1 MKKLLLLAT
10 FAVAGVIS
18 AKDNSVTKTEIKK
31 AVAFS
36 CVPVSY
42 SCGVSGYACGDTVQE
57 MLTNAW
63 DGDALFCG

>member
-31 AVAFS
+31 QLHLVAYLYHI
-36 CVPVSY
+36 VV
-42 SCGVSGYACGDTVQE
+42 G
-57 MLTNAW
+57 
-63 DGDALFCG
+63 